1 MRFTLACLAALAS
14 STAAYMINTP
24 MGGDRIYLQAGTTI
38 TWTPV
43 VNDAPLFDLWLINM
57 RHFPP
62 YARPIEQGINRDAL
76 SYRIQGVRDVPPNT
90 GYQFNFVRHNA
101 DENEAKER
109 PLAQS
114 VDFDVT
120 ATGFI

>member
-14 STAAYMINTP
+14 SAAAYMINSP
-24 MGGDRIYLQAGTTI
+24 MGGDRVYLQGGTTI
-38 TWTPV
+38 TWAAV
-43 VNDAPLFDLWLINM
+43 ESDAPLFDLWLVNM

-62 YARPIEQGINRDAL
+62 YARRIQQGINRNAL
-76 SYRIQGVRDVPPNT
+76 SYSVQGVSDVPPNT

-114 VDFDVT
+114 ADFDVT
-120 ATGFI
+120 ATGLI